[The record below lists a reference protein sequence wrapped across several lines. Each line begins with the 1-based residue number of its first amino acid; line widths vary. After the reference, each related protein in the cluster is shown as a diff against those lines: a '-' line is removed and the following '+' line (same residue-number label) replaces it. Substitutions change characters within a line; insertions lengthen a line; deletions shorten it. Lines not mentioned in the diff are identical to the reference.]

1 MHKKIL
7 LFIPII
13 ILIISTAFT
22 KNSTKKLDKQIF
34 EIQEDIRAL
43 NDIYELVLFDYN
55 YLTSPNKLM
64 EYSQIYFERELKKSN
79 ERIDLAHRI
88 DRSTSGLIIITKNLN
103 ALRSIN
109 KSFLNHEI
117 SKKYFLVVNGLWN
130 YKAGIKKM
138 EIKT

>member
-34 EIQEDIRAL
+34 ETQEDMRAL

-55 YLTSPNKLM
+55 YLTSPKKLM
-64 EYSQIYFERELKKSN
+64 EYSKIYFDKELKKKKITDLKIFKFNN
-79 ERIDLAHRI
+79 E
-88 DRSTSGLIIITKNLN
+88 
-103 ALRSIN
+103 
-109 KSFLNHEI
+109 
-117 SKKYFLVVNGLWN
+117 
-130 YKAGIKKM
+130 
-138 EIKT
+138 

>member
-13 ILIISTAFT
+13 ILIISTTIT

-34 EIQEDIRAL
+34 ETQEDVRAL

-64 EYSQIYFERELKKSN
+64 EYSKIYFDKELKRKEITDLKIFKFNN
-79 ERIDLAHRI
+79 EQ
-88 DRSTSGLIIITKNLN
+88 
-103 ALRSIN
+103 
-109 KSFLNHEI
+109 
-117 SKKYFLVVNGLWN
+117 Y
-130 YKAGIKKM
+130 
-138 EIKT
+138 

>member
-34 EIQEDIRAL
+34 ETQEDIRAL

-55 YLTSPNKLM
+55 YLTSPKKLM
-64 EYSQIYFERELKKSN
+64 EYSKIYFDKELKKKKITDLKIFKFNN
-79 ERIDLAHRI
+79 E
-88 DRSTSGLIIITKNLN
+88 
-103 ALRSIN
+103 
-109 KSFLNHEI
+109 
-117 SKKYFLVVNGLWN
+117 
-130 YKAGIKKM
+130 
-138 EIKT
+138 

>member
-55 YLTSPNKLM
+55 YLTSPKKLM
-64 EYSQIYFERELKKSN
+64 EYSKMYFEKDLKKIEITDLKNFTFKN
-79 ERIDLAHRI
+79 E
-88 DRSTSGLIIITKNLN
+88 
-103 ALRSIN
+103 
-109 KSFLNHEI
+109 
-117 SKKYFLVVNGLWN
+117 
-130 YKAGIKKM
+130 
-138 EIKT
+138 

>member
-1 MHKKIL
+1 MYKKII

-13 ILIISTAFT
+13 ILIISTAYT

-64 EYSQIYFERELKKSN
+64 EYSKIYFDKELKKKRN
-79 ERIDLAHRI
+79 YRF
-88 DRSTSGLIIITKNLN
+88 KN
-103 ALRSIN
+103 
-109 KSFLNHEI
+109 F
-117 SKKYFLVVNGLWN
+117 
-130 YKAGIKKM
+130 
-138 EIKT
+138 

>member
-34 EIQEDIRAL
+34 ETQEDIRAL

-64 EYSQIYFERELKKSN
+64 EYSQMYFEKELIKI
-79 ERIDLAHRI
+79 EITDL
-88 DRSTSGLIIITKNLN
+88 
-103 ALRSIN
+103 
-109 KSFLNHEI
+109 KSFTFKNE
-117 SKKYFLVVNGLWN
+117 
-130 YKAGIKKM
+130 
-138 EIKT
+138 

>member
-13 ILIISTAFT
+13 ILVISTALT

-34 EIQEDIRAL
+34 ETQEDIRAL

-64 EYSQIYFERELKKSN
+64 EYSKTYFDKELKKKEITDLKIFKFNN
-79 ERIDLAHRI
+79 E
-88 DRSTSGLIIITKNLN
+88 
-103 ALRSIN
+103 
-109 KSFLNHEI
+109 
-117 SKKYFLVVNGLWN
+117 
-130 YKAGIKKM
+130 
-138 EIKT
+138 